1 MTKTDWKARKA
12 ANAGETIC
20 RKPYARPTLD
30 GRDKLKTRWDEYVVP
45 LYMTLL
51 SYTSLIT
58 TLFLLSFL
66 LHLYHRHESQ
76 THITNNLL
84 LLLPASKWGK
94 KKGKSVEKRKDDVS
108 SL

>member
-51 SYTSLIT
+51 SDTSLIT
-58 TLFLLSFL
+58 TLFLSFL

-84 LLLPASKWGK
+84 LLIPASKWGK